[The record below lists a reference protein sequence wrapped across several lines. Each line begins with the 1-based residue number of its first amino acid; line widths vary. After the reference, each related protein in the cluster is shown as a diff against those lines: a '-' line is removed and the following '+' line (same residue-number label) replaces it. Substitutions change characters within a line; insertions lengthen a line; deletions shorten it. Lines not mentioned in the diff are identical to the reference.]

1 MEEYLKKAVTEML
14 VLYLLSREDHYIG
27 EIAEL
32 IRKMS
37 RDTLHMVF
45 PYASV
50 YRMETNGYI
59 QLSGKRIAPDGRSRQ
74 YYRITPAGKQQL
86 ETVLRRTAVSCYAAE
101 GFYPPDVAYMQE
113 NYGLQYDEE
122 TYVIRYERPASNWM
136 PDITVLERSP

>member
-1 MEEYLKKAVTEML
+1 MRKRSIALLLAVALFFLGAVARLEEDRKAE
-14 VLYLLSREDHYIG
+14 
-27 EIAEL
+27 
-32 IRKMS
+32 
-37 RDTLHMVF
+37 
-45 PYASV
+45 
-50 YRMETNGYI
+50 
-59 QLSGKRIAPDGRSRQ
+59 
-74 YYRITPAGKQQL
+74 GKQQL